1 MTPIIVW
8 LRNDL
13 RLHDNLALYAASQTS
28 RPIIVCYIWSEE
40 DDLPYPL
47 GGASRAWL
55 HDSLIEF
62 SKSIQNRLIL
72 RKGSSI
78 SVLEELIKETKAK
91 TVYWNRRYEPHL
103 FAKDQEIQQLLTLAG
118 IESVTFQG
126 NVLLEP
132 WELTTKEG
140 KPFKVFTPFCKSF
153 LKSHLAEPVD
163 APKTFN
169 FYSGKL
175 FSENISGLGLLTR
188 NPPLDIWQPG
198 EEGALKAFDHFL
210 KNGLPNYA
218 TIRDFPAIEGTSKL
232 SSHLHFGEISIRAIV
247 ERLPEGAKEWYL
259 RELIWR
265 EFAIH
270 LLHHFPNTP
279 EEPLRAEFKNF
290 PWRRDPAQ
298 LTAWQEGMTGYPIV
312 DAGMRQLLATGWM
325 HNRVRMI
332 VGSFLVKQLLLSWK
346 EGEAW
351 FWEKLFDADLANNTL
366 GWQWVSGCGA
376 DAAPY
381 FRIFNP
387 VLQGQKFDPDGTYV
401 KTWVPELR
409 NLSKELVH
417 TPWKANIKNYP
428 APIIELDFG
437 RLRALEAFQEMKN
450 GNGEHETTAY

>member
-13 RLHDNLALYAASQTS
+13 RLHDNPALFAACQTG
-28 RPIIVCYIWSEE
+28 RPLVLCYIWSEE
-40 DDLPYPL
+40 DEQPYLP
-47 GGASRAWL
+47 GGATRAWL

-62 SKSIQNRLIL
+62 SKSIQDRLIL
-72 RKGSSI
+72 RKGSYI
-78 SVLEELIKETKAK
+78 SVLEALIKETNAK

-118 IESVTFQG
+118 IESITYHG

-132 WELTTKEG
+132 WEQATKEG
-140 KPFKVFTPFCKSF
+140 KPFKVFTPFYKSY
-153 LKSHLAEPVD
+153 LKSQLLEPLST
-163 APKTFN
+163 PKTFN
-169 FYSGKL
+169 FFIGKL
-175 FSENISGLGLLTR
+175 FSETISGLGLLTR
-188 NPPLDIWQPG
+188 NPPLDIWQTG
-198 EEGALKAFDHFL
+198 EEGALKALDHFI
-210 KNGLPNYA
+210 KDGLTNYQ
-218 TIRDFPAIEGTSKL
+218 TNRDYPAIEGTSKL
-232 SSHLHFGEISIRAIV
+232 SSHLRFGEISIRTIAK
-247 ERLPEGAKEWYL
+247 RLPEGAKEWYL

-270 LLHHFPNTP
+270 LLYHFPNTP
-279 EEPLRAEFKNF
+279 EEPLRPEFKKF
-290 PWRRDPAQ
+290 PWRKDPEQ

-312 DAGMRQLLATGWM
+312 DAGMRQLSATGWM

-351 FWEKLFDADLANNTL
+351 FWEKLFDADIANNTL
-366 GWQWVSGCGA
+366 GWQWVCGCGA

-387 VLQGQKFDPDGTYV
+387 VLQGQKFDPEGTYV
-401 KTWVPELR
+401 KTWIPELHA
-409 NLSKELVH
+409 LPKELVH
-417 TPWKANIKNYP
+417 TPWKANVKNYP
-428 APIIELDFG
+428 TPIIDLEFG

-450 GNGEHETTAY
+450 GTGDNAY